1 MENYNDLKIED
12 IDALGSELDW
22 PMYETSVC
30 ATNTDYLVWKNI
42 TLSSR

>member
-12 IDALGSELDW
+12 IDALGSELELETW

-30 ATNTDYLVWKNI
+30 ATNTGYLF
-42 TLSSR
+42 